1 MQFKKGGF
9 MRKSRVFCIAVVAM
23 MFTVFLIHE
32 VLAKNYYLD
41 PDIEKRIQNQHQ
53 RIEAGISSGQLTR
66 DEARAL
72 KNNLHHIQEEAVN
85 LQADGRLSSS
95 EKQRL
100 NAVLDR
106 NSEMIQD
113 KRQNP
118 ITAVAPGAGAERDNQ
133 IRDIIAR
140 QQVSINAGI
149 RSGQLTAQEARILNN
164 NLNHIRDEEA
174 RWRTFDGRLTEDAR
188 DRLMAMLEENGRMIR
203 NKKTN
208 PITAFGQTYNESVPS
223 INIAKRISNQQNS
236 IDQGIRSGKFTRE
249 EARILRN
256 NVSHITEL
264 ARGANRD
271 GVVTNA
277 ERRNIN
283 WLLDQNRDM
292 IFDKVA
298 NPIRQVW

>member
-1 MQFKKGGF
+1 
-9 MRKSRVFCIAVVAM
+9 
-23 MFTVFLIHE
+23 
-32 VLAKNYYLD
+32 
-41 PDIEKRIQNQHQ
+41 
-53 RIEAGISSGQLTR
+53 
-66 DEARAL
+66 
-72 KNNLHHIQEEAVN
+72 
-85 LQADGRLSSS
+85 
-95 EKQRL
+95 
-100 NAVLDR
+100 
-106 NSEMIQD
+106 MIQD